1 MKLSKE
7 KRNQSILALVCIVG
21 VLALMW
27 FNLIRPRYVAL
38 AQVVAAE
45 KVSENKLENIKKS
58 IKNTD
63 AVASELANVTQ
74 ALSRAEDD
82 TASGDLYSWTYDTIR
97 VFKTSHRVDIP
108 EVGRPDVSDV
118 NLLPDF
124 PFKQVKFSIN
134 GTASYHDLG
143 KFIADFENTFPHIRI
158 VNLEIQSATASGGN
172 DEKLSFKMDIIALI
186 KPASL

>member
-7 KRNQSILALVCIVG
+7 KRSQSILTLVCIVG

-27 FNLIRPRYVAL
+27 FYLVHPRYAAL
-38 AQVVAAE
+38 AKVVAAE
-45 KVSENKLENIKKS
+45 KGSENKLED
-58 IKNTD
+58 IKNRIKNAD
-63 AVASELANVTQ
+63 AVAVELANVTKTI
-74 ALSRAEDD
+74 SRAEDD
-82 TASGDLYSWTYDTIR
+82 MVSGDPYSWTYDTIR

-108 EVGRPDVSDV
+108 EVGHPDIGDV

-134 GTASYHDLG
+134 GTACYHDLG
-143 KFIADFENTFPHIRI
+143 KFIADFENAFPHIR
-158 VNLEIQSATASGGN
+158 VVGLEIQPAPASGGN
-172 DEKLSFKMDIIALI
+172 DEKLSFKMDIIALV

>member
-7 KRNQSILALVCIVG
+7 KRNQSVLALVCIVG
-21 VLALMW
+21 VLAMMW

-38 AQVVAAE
+38 AQVVASE
-45 KVSENKLENIKKS
+45 KVSENKLEGIKNS
-58 IKNTD
+58 IKNTN
-63 AVASELANVTQ
+63 AVAGELASVTQ
-74 ALSRAEDD
+74 TLSRAEND

-108 EVGRPDVSDV
+108 EVGHPDISDV
-118 NLLPDF
+118 DLLPDF

-134 GTASYHDLG
+134 GTACYHDLG
-143 KFIADFENTFPHIRI
+143 KFIADFENAFPHIRI
-158 VNLEIQSATASGGN
+158 VNLEIQPAPTSVGN
-172 DEKLSFKMDIIALI
+172 DEKLSFKMDIIALV